1 MRTQGSR
8 QPLPALL
15 DLLRGD
21 KEPQRGVYRQEEAN
35 QADSLLE
42 KILLVLCRHCAEGW
56 EWSAAGERQGAG
68 QGCGEVRG
76 QGRGV
81 W

>member
-56 EWSAAGERQGAG
+56 EWSAFILQARDEGGWP
-68 QGCGEVRG
+68 
-76 QGRGV
+76 GV
-81 W
+81 

>member
-1 MRTQGSR
+1 MEWALIRTQGSR
-8 QPLPALL
+8 QTLPALL
-15 DLLRGD
+15 DLLTGD
-21 KEPQRGVYRQEEAN
+21 KESQRGVYRQEEAN

-56 EWSAAGERQGAG
+56 EWRSGFILL
-68 QGCGEVRG
+68 VRDEG
-76 QGRGV
+76 GLAGV